1 MTESNKTKL
10 ILKHV
15 GSILFF
21 VLSGLLILYILL
33 EIFIPNTTIK
43 VFQFKPYVV
52 ITESMEPVLDVNDL
66 IIVYNPNLDKLEE
79 GDIITFMADIDYDGT
94 KEVITHYIHSITVNS
109 QDEKIYRTIRHN
121 GTVPDTWIL
130 RDADIIGVYGF
141 RIPRLGAVVNFLKS
155 PFGIAAVSVNVL
167 VIAAIIVIVKSGK
180 KENKDNI
187 EQ

>member
-1 MTESNKTKL
+1 VTESNKTKL

-43 VFQFKPYVV
+43 VFQFKPYVSEIDTMSPV
-52 ITESMEPVLDVNDL
+52 INNEDL
-66 IIVYNPNLDKLEE
+66 VIIYNANTDELEE
-79 GDIITFMADIDYDGT
+79 GDIIAFMGDIDYDGT
-94 KEVITHYIHSITVNS
+94 KDFVTHYIYSITTNA
-109 QDEKIYRTIRHN
+109 QDERIYRTIRHN